1 MLLLLLMRR
10 GYVAAGAA
18 LAGDDVVM
26 AWRAATH
33 EIDVDAGRGV
43 VIKRFR
49 SWGRGEPAR
58 EWDALRLLAEFAP
71 GLAAAPVRA
80 DLAADPPV
88 IEMSRLP
95 GVPLGG
101 APLSAAQADALAL
114 ALGRLWNAV
123 PRARL
128 TDLNGPGLNA
138 SQLAHRVAGMLAA
151 QHTIDDRAL
160 VRRAW
165 QAGADWFAGDALDGL
180 NGGDVVLG
188 QGDSNLANF
197 LWDGTRVRIVD
208 FEDCGPSDRAFELA
222 VLVEHISAWSDA
234 GLSAEVFLALFDLTA
249 AEQVKVREYRRLA
262 ALFWLLMLLPGSPAH
277 HRNPPGTLE
286 RQAARLLLLD
296 GSR

>member
-1 MLLLLLMRR
+1 
-10 GYVAAGAA
+10 
-18 LAGDDVVM
+18 M

-33 EIDVDAGRGV
+33 EIQVDAGRGV

-49 SWGRGEPAR
+49 SWDRGEPAR
-58 EWDALRLLAEFAP
+58 EWNALMLLAEFAP

-101 APLSAAQADALAL
+101 APVPAAQAGALAL
-114 ALGRLWNAV
+114 ALGRLWNSV

-128 TDLNGPGLNA
+128 TDLDGPEVNA
-138 SQLAHRVAGMLAA
+138 SQLVRRVSGMLAG
-151 QHTIDDRAL
+151 HHLGEDRAL

-165 QAGADWFAGDALDGL
+165 QAGAGWFCGGALDGL

-188 QGDSNLANF
+188 QGDCNLANF
-197 LWDGTRVRIVD
+197 LWDGTQVRIVD
-208 FEDCGPSDRAFELA
+208 FEDSGPSDRAFELA
-222 VLVEHISAWSDA
+222 VLVEHVSAWSDA
-234 GLSAEVFLALFDLTA
+234 GLSADVFLALFDLTA
-249 AEQVKVREYRRLA
+249 AERVKVREYRRLS
-262 ALFWLLMLLPGSPAH
+262 ALFWLLMLLPGGPAH

-286 RQAARLLLLD
+286 RQAARLLLLLN
-296 GSR
+296 GGG